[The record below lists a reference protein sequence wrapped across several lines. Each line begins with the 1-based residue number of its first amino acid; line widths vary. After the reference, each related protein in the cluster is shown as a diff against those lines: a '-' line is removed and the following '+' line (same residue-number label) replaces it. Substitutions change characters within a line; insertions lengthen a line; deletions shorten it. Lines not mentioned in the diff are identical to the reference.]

1 MSDIIVK
8 FKPVGHEKLQRAV
21 TKLKTET
28 DKATKS
34 GSLFGTRN
42 KRNAQSMG
50 NFGNTLSTARSKL
63 LLWNFAMGAA
73 IKVMTG
79 LAKQAAKLESLRKG
93 FDNLTGSAFKSNKM
107 MTSLKIATNGTMSEM
122 DLMTQANAAM
132 TLGITSSSEDMAEMF
147 DMSQRLGR
155 ALGVDTVKSIEA
167 LIVGLGRQSVKR
179 LDDIGIV
186 VKSNEAYQKHAA
198 ILEKT
203 ASQLTDTEKR
213 QAFFNAALE
222 SARKKMKNLGPEVAS
237 SQDAFDQFSVSISE
251 MGIEIGEFVLPHIS
265 GAMDKITEFMR
276 GFTETDLERTVRM
289 LTAAGM
295 SMKEMQPLVEAMAI
309 DQTQTAIADLDEKAN
324 ANLKSLMTGF
334 AKTNLSFSDFT
345 KLFGGNITSIMIGF
359 KNLSSGV
366 RTFSTASQFL
376 ARALADAGSAEFFNE
391 GQIDLG
397 KVNIDVLK
405 EHLTATLNQIDNT
418 GKLTGKQKEANEVVM
433 EYAEFIKNLIVTT
446 KMYQLNQEALN
457 NITDEGNKLVG
468 DQTKMLSI
476 TTSAINDKN
485 SKSKNE
491 TILLKEKNDI
501 LKQNLESLKA
511 LKFEDTPEGREKL
524 TAAQKK
530 YNQTLIAQ
538 QNIEAKLASI
548 TEAKWKAVGSVFSQL
563 GDLVGKDKKN
573 AVAGAR
579 LAQIGAVIDT
589 LAGAN
594 KAFKQGGVLGFAT
607 GASIMVAGYARV
619 AQIEQSLAEMQSVP
633 IGQYAEGGY
642 VGGRPHSQ
650 GGTMIEA
657 ERGEFV
663 MSRNAVE
670 SIGLETLSQLN
681 EGGGGSVN
689 VTVTGNVM
697 TQDFVE
703 GELAESIK
711 EAVRRGSDFGIS

>member
-122 DLMTQANAAM
+122 DLMTQANNAM
-132 TLGITSSSEDMAEMF
+132 TLGITSSSDEMAEMF

-155 ALGVDTVKSIEA
+155 SLGVDTVKSIEA

-468 DQTKMLSI
+468 DQAAMLSI

-563 GDLVGKDKKN
+563 
-573 AVAGAR
+573 
-579 LAQIGAVIDT
+579 
-589 LAGAN
+589 
-594 KAFKQGGVLGFAT
+594 
-607 GASIMVAGYARV
+607 
-619 AQIEQSLAEMQSVP
+619 
-633 IGQYAEGGY
+633 
-642 VGGRPHSQ
+642 
-650 GGTMIEA
+650 
-657 ERGEFV
+657 
-663 MSRNAVE
+663 
-670 SIGLETLSQLN
+670 N

-711 EAVRRGSDFGIS
+711 EAVRRGSDCGIS